1 MDDRSRYRVIKRFEK
16 PRPAA
21 PLAVAASDGIQRGL
35 RAEDADDSRED
46 VMTSRAPTGEKK
58 KTSPKNSSRANAV
71 LKIVVKA
78 EN

>member
-1 MDDRSRYRVIKRFEK
+1 MDDRARYRAIKRYEK

-21 PLAVAASDGIQRGL
+21 PLAVTASDGVQRGL
-35 RAEDADDSRED
+35 RTEDADDSRED
-46 VMTSRAPTGEKK
+46 VMSRNPTGGRK

-78 EN
+78 E